1 MFSFQGIFEVCHK
14 TPHSK
19 IFLLCF
25 FFKLIIWTFWGLQMF
40 TGWLL
45 RHRSTEEDS
54 WGYIFTLIAFL
65 YFILT
70 NHQLEFLI
78 QTILKCYSIFT
89 QYIIKVSSP
98 LIRVIKH
105 AKFVSIALSLQLL
118 SLSLCCMTYFS
129 SLYLF
134 TAKPMAV
141 FHTVLNGD
149 IFIIKVNDK
158 RLFRSR

>member
-1 MFSFQGIFEVCHK
+1 
-14 TPHSK
+14 
-19 IFLLCF
+19 
-25 FFKLIIWTFWGLQMF
+25 MF

-45 RHRSTEEDS
+45 RHWSTEEDS
-54 WGYIFTLIAFL
+54 WGYIFTLIAFF

-118 SLSLCCMTYFS
+118 SLSLCYETYFS

-134 TAKPMAV
+134 TAKPMAML
-141 FHTVLNGD
+141 HPVLNGG
-149 IFIIKVNDK
+149 IFVISVNDNI
-158 RLFRSR
+158 LFWNR